1 MNESFPSIYCSIL
14 IVWNV
19 FQASQVTD
27 LEEERNKLKE
37 QLAEMSQKI
46 ESLEG
51 TYNKFRFHGI
61 NLFRVYNLYKY
72 HVAL

>member
-1 MNESFPSIYCSIL
+1 M
-14 IVWNV
+14 V

-51 TYNKFRFHGI
+51 TYNRIYISWYYPYFELIIYI
-61 NLFRVYNLYKY
+61 NTT
-72 HVAL
+72 

>member
-1 MNESFPSIYCSIL
+1 MF
-14 IVWNV
+14 

-51 TYNKFRFHGI
+51 TYNRI
-61 NLFRVYNLYKY
+61 YISYSIP
-72 HVAL
+72 

>member
-1 MNESFPSIYCSIL
+1 MHSLCLLNIKLNHYYFL
-14 IVWNV
+14 
-19 FQASQVTD
+19 QASQVSD

-51 TYNKFRFHGI
+51 TYFKLVDDDLFIKLCRFYFLPK
-61 NLFRVYNLYKY
+61 LFE
-72 HVAL
+72 

>member
-1 MNESFPSIYCSIL
+1 MF
-14 IVWNV
+14 

-51 TYNKFRFHGI
+51 TYNRI
-61 NLFRVYNLYKY
+61 YISCPTL
-72 HVAL
+72 

>member
-1 MNESFPSIYCSIL
+1 ML

-51 TYNKFRFHGI
+51 TYNQI
-61 NLFRVYNLYKY
+61 YIS
-72 HVAL
+72 